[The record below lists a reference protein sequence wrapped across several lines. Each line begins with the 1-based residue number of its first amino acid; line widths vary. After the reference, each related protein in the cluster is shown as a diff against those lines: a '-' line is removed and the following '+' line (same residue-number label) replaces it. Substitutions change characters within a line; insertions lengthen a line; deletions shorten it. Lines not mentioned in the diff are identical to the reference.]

1 MPSGGPG
8 TPTDRNPAMLVA
20 SEGESKGYW
29 RSVWK
34 HYRKH
39 RSGLVGLSI
48 FLVLISVA
56 FGGHLLAGG
65 LPIACKYKG
74 EVTFPAVVATFH
86 KIPGATYLKDMP
98 KPFRFPQFNAKAEV
112 PLDREGW
119 AVWPLVP
126 WDPNEVDSSNRLKG
140 PSRIHPLGTDEVG
153 RDVLSRLIHATAIAM
168 LVGFISMGIATVIG
182 LILGSIAGYLGGWN
196 DIWISRLVEVFICVP
211 VFYVILIVLLL
222 TEPGPYKVM
231 VVIGL
236 FGWTGIARYV
246 RAEFLKLKNLEYAM
260 AARALGAS
268 TPRIIFR
275 HLLPNSLAPV
285 LVVVA
290 FGVAGA
296 IFVESGLS
304 WLGFGVMPPTPTW
317 GSLLRAG
324 FDNLRVAPHL
334 IFPPSI
340 AIFVAVLTFNLIGD
354 ALRDVTDPRL
364 TGSA

>member
-1 MPSGGPG
+1 MPRDLPEADAG
-8 TPTDRNPAMLVA
+8 RNPAMLEA
-20 SEGESKGYW
+20 SEGESRGYW

-34 HYRKH
+34 HFRRH
-39 RSGLVGLSI
+39 RSGMLGLAV
-48 FLVLISVA
+48 FTLLMAVA
-56 FGGHLLAGG
+56 MGGHLLAGG
-65 LPIACKYKG
+65 LPLACRYKG

-86 KIPGATYLKDMP
+86 KIPGASWLKPMP
-98 KPFRFPQFNAKAEV
+98 KPFRFPQFNAKREV
-112 PLDREGW
+112 PKDPEGW
-119 AVWPLVP
+119 AVWPPVP
-126 WDPNEVDSSNRLKG
+126 WDPNEAEPGDRLMA
-140 PSRIHPLGTDEVG
+140 PSDRHLLGTDEVG
-153 RDVLSRLIHATAIAM
+153 RDVLSRMIHATAIAM
-168 LVGFISMGIATVIG
+168 LVGFVSMGIATAIG
-182 LILGSIAGYLGGWN
+182 LTLGAFAGYLGAWQ
-196 DIWISRLVEVFICVP
+196 DMSISRLIEVFICIP

-222 TEPGPYKVM
+222 WEPGIYKVM
-231 VVIGL
+231 VVIGI
-236 FGWTGIARYV
+236 FGWTGIARYT
-246 RAEFLKLKNLEYAM
+246 RAEFLKLKSLEYAM

-290 FGVAGA
+290 FGIAGA

-317 GSLLRAG
+317 GNILRAG
-324 FDNLRVAPHL
+324 FDNLRSAPHL

-354 ALRDVTDPRL
+354 AVRDVTDPRL